1 MDASSLFRD
10 TLTGVYNR
18 SSFNDRLSETL
29 ERREVAVSL
38 LVIDLDNLFLINLER
53 GRRAGD
59 EALKALAI
67 TLQRSARAQDTVARL
82 GGDQFAMLLPATALD
97 TAAQFARAI
106 RSLVGRAHEV
116 HAELGVIDVC
126 IGVASRPAH
135 SALRPEAL
143 LEMADLRLDSAKRS
157 RHRPGS
163 PCHIWA
169 GPPDV
174 LDQADD

>member
-18 SSFNDRLSETL
+18 SAFIDRLSETL
-29 ERREVAVSL
+29 ERQGVPISL
-38 LVIDLDNLFLINLER
+38 LVVDLDNLFVINLER

-59 EALKALAI
+59 DALKALAS
-67 TLQRSARAQDTVARL
+67 TLYRSARTHDTVARL
-82 GGDQFAMLLPATALD
+82 GGDQFAMLLPETTLD
-97 TAAQFARAI
+97 TAAQFARAV
-106 RSLVGRAHEV
+106 RSLVGRAHDV
-116 HAELGVIDVC
+116 HPGLGVIDVC

-135 SALRPEAL
+135 VALRAEEL
-143 LEMADLRLDSAKRS
+143 LEMGDLRLDSAKRS

-163 PCHIWA
+163 PCHIWS
-169 GPPDV
+169 GPPDP

>member
-18 SSFNDRLSETL
+18 PTFIDRLSETL
-29 ERREVAVSL
+29 ERREVPVSL

-67 TLQRSARAQDTVARL
+67 TLHRSARTNDTVARL
-82 GGDQFAMLLPATALD
+82 GGDQFAMLLPATVLD
-97 TAAQFARAI
+97 TAVQFARAV

-116 HAELGVIDVC
+116 HAGLGVIDVC

-135 SALRPEAL
+135 SVLHAEEL
-143 LEMADLRLDSAKRS
+143 LEMGDLRLDSAKRS

-163 PCHIWA
+163 ARHIWA
-169 GPPDV
+169 GPPDP